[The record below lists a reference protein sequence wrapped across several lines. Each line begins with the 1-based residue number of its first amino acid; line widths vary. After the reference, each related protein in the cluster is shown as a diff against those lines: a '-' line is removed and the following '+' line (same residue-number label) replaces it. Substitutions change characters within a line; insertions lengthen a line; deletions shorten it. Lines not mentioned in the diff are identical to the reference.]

1 MHPKNAKRSKL
12 FSISLRS
19 LRDIKFVMSELPI
32 IFDHSMKI
40 LKNISGIIHSQWLRT
55 IPIAFVFI
63 FTTSCGKPSASSK
76 SNSRPNKA
84 AVSQEEVNTNDE
96 VQTVTAALVSP
107 RNPRPGEVFRVLV
120 TGSRTV
126 QQVKI
131 QVTSPAGN
139 IEYMKSRSGEGLP
152 FWQIAEFKAG
162 AAGKYQVTFRT
173 NNSTVVQ
180 QDFWVIAKAAQSSSN
195 VVWNTV
201 KGWDASTEDLYSAW
215 VNALFNEADERASWT
230 ALHEVTQNKSRN
242 FLYNYLSLNEDDSAG
257 KEHVLMQPDCA
268 DNPFYLRAY
277 FAWKVGLPFGFHE
290 CDRGYLGK
298 PPRTGRWVTNEI
310 QLSGSPARKFNTF
323 VRMVANGVHSGTAR
337 TALNDESSDYYPVPL
352 APDALRPG
360 VVFADPYGH
369 TLILVNKV
377 AQTGKTPG
385 VLLAV
390 DAQPDGTVGI
400 KRFWKGNFLFNTSEV
415 IGEPGFKA
423 FRPIVLKG
431 GKYRLLTS
439 KEIGAD
445 PGMVPFSLQQ
455 KNMKSEAFYHTMDR
469 IINPKPLDPEAAL
482 LDLIQA
488 LYEQLTVRI
497 TSVSNGEAY
506 MKSHPGAVIP
516 MPGSAVGVFQTGGQW
531 EDFSTPNRDLR
542 LLIAMDAVLDFPD
555 KIVRS
560 PEDYKLPLLKKP
572 ESVRKDLEEL
582 MAKKLTEL
590 TITYV
595 RTNGTEQKLT
605 MGEILKRKA
614 AFEAAYNPN
623 DGIEIRWGAPEGSDE
638 RSTCKRRVPPA
649 QLERMKAVSVWFHR
663 RLHPPT

>member
-1 MHPKNAKRSKL
+1 MKKKITL
-12 FSISLRS
+12 VSLRS
-19 LRDIKFVMSELPI
+19 LRALRDIKFVMSELPI
-32 IFDHSMKI
+32 IFDHSMEIRKTD
-40 LKNISGIIHSQWLRT
+40 SGIIMSQWLRT
-55 IPIAFVFI
+55 IPIAFVFF
-63 FTTSCGKPSASSK
+63 FTTSCGKPSSSSK
-76 SNSRPNKA
+76 AISGANKA
-84 AVSQEEVNTNDE
+84 VVSQEEANTNDE
-96 VQTVTAALVSP
+96 VQSVTAVLVSP
-107 RNPRPGEVFRVLV
+107 RNPRPGEVFKVLV

-126 QQVKI
+126 QQAKI

-139 IEYMKSRSGEGLP
+139 IKYIKSRSGEGLP

-162 AAGKYQVTFRT
+162 ATGKYQVTFRT
-173 NNSTVVQ
+173 NNSSVVQ
-180 QDFWVIAKAAQSSSN
+180 QDFWVTAKAAQSGSN
-195 VVWNTV
+195 AVWITV
-201 KGWDASTEDLYSAW
+201 KGWDAGTEDLYSAW
-215 VNALFNEADERASWT
+215 VNALFNGADERASWT
-230 ALHEVTQNKSRN
+230 ALHEVTQNKGRN
-242 FLYNYLSLNEDDSAG
+242 FLYNYLSLNEDDSVG
-257 KEHVLMQPDCA
+257 KDHVLMQPDCA

-277 FAWKVGLPFGFHE
+277 FAWKLGLPFGFHE

-310 QLSGSPARKFNTF
+310 QLSGSPVRKFNTF

-369 TLILVNKV
+369 TLILVNKI
-377 AQTGKTPG
+377 AQTGNTPG
-385 VLLAV
+385 VLLSV

-400 KRFWKGNFLFNTSEV
+400 KRFWKGNFLFNTSEM

-423 FRPIVLKG
+423 FRPIVVKG
-431 GKYRLLTS
+431 GKYRLMTS

-445 PGMVPFSLQQ
+445 PGMVPFSMQQ
-455 KNMKSEAFYHTMDR
+455 KNMKSEAFYHAMER

-482 LDLIQA
+482 LDLVQA

-516 MPGSAVGVFQTGGQW
+516 MPGSAAGVFQTGGQW

-582 MAKKLTEL
+582 LAKKLTEL
-590 TITYV
+590 TITYI

-623 DGIEIRWGAPEGSDE
+623 DGIEIRWGAPDGSDE

-649 QLERMKAVSVWFHR
+649 QLEKMKAVSVWFHK